1 MPTPVD
7 FSRVQSVPFVSAV
20 ANNQQIIAAQT
31 GKRIR
36 LLGFTVQSSAAAAG
50 AFLFKSASGGTT
62 IWAVQNV
69 LSNVNPPFVLDFNSF
84 GYCET
89 NIGEG
94 LFTDVVTTALNFN
107 VFYVV
112 YTP

>member
-36 LLGFTVQSSAAAAG
+36 VLGFTVQSSAALAG
-50 AFLFKSASGGTT
+50 AFLFKRNSGGAT
-62 IWAVQNV
+62 IWVVQNV
-69 LSNVNPPFVLDFNSF
+69 LSNVNPPFILPFNEL

-89 NIGEG
+89 GTSEG